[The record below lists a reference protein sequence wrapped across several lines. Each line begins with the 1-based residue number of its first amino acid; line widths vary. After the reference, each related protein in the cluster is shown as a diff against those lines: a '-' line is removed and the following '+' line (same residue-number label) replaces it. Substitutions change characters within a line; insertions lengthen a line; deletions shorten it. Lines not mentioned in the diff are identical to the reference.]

1 MLLWL
6 ALFRNR
12 KFGEKSLK
20 IAVIGVR
27 TFRGTCEK
35 NTIFHMFVT
44 VRSGGSLG
52 LSRFVQFHDEKIVK
66 FLICPNLGV
75 VKLFPATLITYV
87 TNKNL
92 NRKT

>member
-1 MLLWL
+1 
-6 ALFRNR
+6 
-12 KFGEKSLK
+12 
-20 IAVIGVR
+20 
-27 TFRGTCEK
+27 
-35 NTIFHMFVT
+35 MFVT